1 MGWNPF
7 KKVKPPKMPSIP
19 KIPMPSIPDPV
30 KIANDAAKAAEKAAN
45 DAANATA
52 KAAEDAKK
60 AAEKA
65 ANDAAKAAEK
75 AAKDAQKAAEKAAN
89 DLAKDTQKAVENTT
103 AIVAK
108 NAESYAHQGFDVTSD
123 AWKQGSAQTIA
134 WSEDGVE
141 FVKEAAEDVAEWAD
155 ANMCYVG
162 LNLALTTGC
171 VTYFTPKPAPGDPG
185 TVTSGAI
192 SSTYLGWLATQGTN
206 TAMSMAIGQMI
217 TDGMFL
223 IPGVKGA
230 VPKKTMQNVI
240 TNAIGTCN
248 PAMLSVSLATPAGV
262 GIFIGSVI
270 SPIVAQLICENVA
283 PKGFTKAYKDTRK

>member
-1 MGWNPF
+1 M
-7 KKVKPPKMPSIP
+7 PP
-19 KIPMPSIPDPV
+19 IPDPAQ
-30 KIANDAAKAAEKAAN
+30 IARDAAKAAE
-45 DAANATA
+45 DAANAAA
-52 KAAEDAKK
+52 KEAAKQAK

-75 AAKDAQKAAEKAAN
+75 AAKDAQKAAVKAAN
-89 DLAKDTQKAVENTT
+89 DLAKNTQKAVENTT

-123 AWKQGSAQTIA
+123 AWKEGSAQTIA
-134 WSEDGVE
+134 WSEEGVE
-141 FVKEAAEDVAEWAD
+141 FVKEAAEDAAAWAD
-155 ANMCYVG
+155 ANMCYIG
-162 LNLALTTGC
+162 LNMALTSGC
-171 VTYFTPKPAPGDPG
+171 VAYFTPKPAPGDPG

-192 SSTYLGWLATQGTN
+192 SATYLGWLATKGAN
-206 TAMSMAIGQMI
+206 TAMAMTLGQLI

-248 PAMLSVSLATPAGV
+248 PAVLSVSLATPAGV

-270 SPIVAQLICENVA
+270 SPIVAQLVCENVA
-283 PKGFTKAYKDTRK
+283 PKGFTKAYKDTKK

>member
-7 KKVKPPKMPSIP
+7 KKPPKMPSIP
-19 KIPMPSIPDPV
+19 KIPMPPIPDPAQ
-30 KIANDAAKAAEKAAN
+30 IARDAAKAAE
-45 DAANATA
+45 DAANAAA
-52 KAAEDAKK
+52 KEAAKQAK

-75 AAKDAQKAAEKAAN
+75 AAKDAQKAAVKAAN
-89 DLAKDTQKAVENTT
+89 DLAKNTQKAVENTT

-108 NAESYAHQGFDVTSD
+108 NAESYAYAGFDIASD
-123 AWKQGSAQTIA
+123 AWQEGSAQTIA
-134 WSEDGVE
+134 WSEQGVE
-141 FVKEAAEDVAEWAD
+141 FVKEAAEDAAQWAD
-155 ANMCYVG
+155 ANMCYIG
-162 LNLALTTGC
+162 LNMALTSGC
-171 VTYFTPKPAPGDPG
+171 VAYFTPKPAPGDPG

-192 SSTYLGWLATQGTN
+192 SATYLAWLATQGAN
-206 TAMSMAIGQMI
+206 TAMAMTIGKLI

-223 IPGVKGA
+223 IPGVQGS

-248 PAMLSVSLATPAGV
+248 PAMLTVSLATPAGV

-270 SPIVAQLICENVA
+270 SPIVAQLVCENVA
-283 PKGFTKAYKDTRK
+283 PKGFTKAYKDTQK

>member
-7 KKVKPPKMPSIP
+7 KKPPKMPSIP
-19 KIPMPSIPDPV
+19 KIPMPPIPDPAQ
-30 KIANDAAKAAEKAAN
+30 IARDAAKAAE
-45 DAANATA
+45 DAANAAA
-52 KAAEDAKK
+52 KEAAKQAK

-75 AAKDAQKAAEKAAN
+75 AAKDAQKAAVKAAN
-89 DLAKDTQKAVENTT
+89 DLAKNTQKAVENTT

-108 NAESYAHQGFDVTSD
+108 NAESYAYAGFDIASD
-123 AWKQGSAQTIA
+123 AWQEGSAQTIA
-134 WSEDGVE
+134 WSEQGVE
-141 FVKEAAEDVAEWAD
+141 FVKEAAEDAAQWAD
-155 ANMCYVG
+155 ANMCYIG
-162 LNLALTTGC
+162 LNMALTSGC
-171 VTYFTPKPAPGDPG
+171 VAYFTPKPAPGDPG

-192 SSTYLGWLATQGTN
+192 SATYLGWLATQGAN
-206 TAMSMAIGQMI
+206 TAMAMTIGKLI

-223 IPGVKGA
+223 IPGVQGS

-248 PAMLSVSLATPAGV
+248 PAMLTVSLATPAGV

-270 SPIVAQLICENVA
+270 SPIVAQLVCENVA
-283 PKGFTKAYKDTRK
+283 PKGFTKAYKDTQK

>member
-7 KKVKPPKMPSIP
+7 KKPPKMPSIP
-19 KIPMPSIPDPV
+19 KIPMPPIPDPAQ
-30 KIANDAAKAAEKAAN
+30 IARDAAKAAE
-45 DAANATA
+45 DAANAA
-52 KAAEDAKK
+52 AAEAAKQAK

-75 AAKDAQKAAEKAAN
+75 AAKDAQKAAVKAAN
-89 DLAKDTQKAVENTT
+89 DLAKNTQKAVENTT

-123 AWKQGSAQTIA
+123 AWKEGSAQTIA
-134 WSEDGVE
+134 WSEEGVE
-141 FVKEAAEDVAEWAD
+141 FVKEAAEDAAAWAD
-155 ANMCYVG
+155 ANMCYIG
-162 LNLALTTGC
+162 LNMALTSGC
-171 VTYFTPKPAPGDPG
+171 VAYFTPKPAPGDPG

-192 SSTYLGWLATQGTN
+192 SATYLGWLATQGAN
-206 TAMSMAIGQMI
+206 TAMAMTLGQLI

-248 PAMLSVSLATPAGV
+248 PAVLSVSLATPAGV

-270 SPIVAQLICENVA
+270 SPIVAQLVCENVA
-283 PKGFTKAYKDTRK
+283 PKGFTKAYKDTKK